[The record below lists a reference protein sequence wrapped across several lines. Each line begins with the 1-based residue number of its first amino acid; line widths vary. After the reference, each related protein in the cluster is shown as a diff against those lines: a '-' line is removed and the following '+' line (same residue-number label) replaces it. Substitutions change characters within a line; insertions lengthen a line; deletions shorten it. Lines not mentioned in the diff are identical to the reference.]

1 MDSEDI
7 LNEVKEEVAKEEKS
21 NLPDNPLNLS
31 SVVKQINEE
40 GDIEKIKDL
49 TKLFNVAMM
58 KKEINR
64 AERQSDILDYALEVI
79 NEKLLSGEVSDKA
92 LGTYVKVLQ
101 DNINNVRKMTTEE
114 PITPITYN
122 HQEITINNGDAL
134 TKEERDNVIDF
145 IQKVLTQSKS
155 EDIIDIESS
164 NEKENLEKD
173 D

>member
-1 MDSEDI
+1 MDSENI
-7 LNEVKEEVAKEEKS
+7 LKEVMEEVAEEKES
-21 NLPDNPLNLS
+21 NLPENPLNLS
-31 SVVKQINEE
+31 SVVEQINKE

-64 AERQSDILDYALEVI
+64 AERQSDILDYALEVV
-79 NEKLLSGEVSDKA
+79 NEKLMSGEVSDKA
-92 LGTYVKVLQ
+92 LGTYIKVLQ
-101 DNINNVRKMTTEE
+101 DNINNARKMTTEE

-164 NEKENLEKD
+164 NEEEN
-173 D
+173 